1 MIINMRNKL
10 ITLVVISGLSVAT
23 LNAQELLD
31 NGGFEDG
38 TGSGT
43 TRSFDVTSNWY
54 NRGTSDQNQVA
65 RREST
70 DTGSS
75 FVGQIN
81 DRYDVITATSD
92 FDSAA
97 LGTIT
102 HSQKTSYI
110 IEAGDAF
117 DFSYEWTSLASWN
130 SGLDEVRLVVFA
142 TDDNTLGGAIL
153 WSSIADSGTATVGNL
168 TYEGEAGTTGIV
180 AAAATGKAL
189 FVNIYGFQNNDAMSG
204 SAGFARIDNLSVTST
219 VVVPEPNTYALL
231 AGTCALGFV
240 MLRRQSAC

>member
-1 MIINMRNKL
+1 MRNKL

-43 TRSFDVTSNWY
+43 TRNFDVTSNWY
-54 NRGTSDQNQVA
+54 NRGTSDQTQTA
-65 RREST
+65 RREET
-70 DTGSS
+70 GTGSL

-81 DRYDVITATSD
+81 DRYDVTTATSD

-117 DFSYEWTSLASWN
+117 DFSYEWQDNFNWN
-130 SGLDEVRLVVFA
+130 DGFDEVRLVVFA
-142 TDDNTLGGAIL
+142 TDDDTLGGSIL
-153 WSSIADSGTATVGNL
+153 WSSIADSGYSTAGA
-168 TYEGEAGTTGIV
+168 TYETVTGTTSVV
-180 AAAATGKAL
+180 AAAAIGQSL
-189 FVNIYGFQNNDAMSG
+189 FVNFYGVQTSSG
-204 SAGFARIDNLSVTST
+204 LSANTGFARIDNLSVTSA

>member
-1 MIINMRNKL
+1 MIIKMRNKL
-10 ITLVVISGLSVAT
+10 ITLVAISGLSVAT

-54 NRGTSDQNQVA
+54 NRGTSDQNQNA
-65 RREST
+65 RREET
-70 DTGSS
+70 GTGSL

-81 DRYDVITATSD
+81 DRYDVVNATSD

-117 DFSYEWTSLASWN
+117 DFSYEWQDNFNWN
-130 SGLDEVRLVVFA
+130 DGFDEVRLVVFA
-142 TDDNTLGGAIL
+142 TDDDTLGGSIL
-153 WSSIADSGTATVGNL
+153 WSSIADSGYSTSDA
-168 TYEGEAGTTGIV
+168 TYETVTGSTSVV
-180 AAAATGKAL
+180 AAAAAGKAL
-189 FVNIYGFQNNDAMSG
+189 FVNIYGFQNNGEMSG
-204 SAGFARIDNLSVTST
+204 SAGFARIDNLSVTSA
-219 VVVPEPNTYALL
+219 VVVPEPSTYALL

-240 MLRRQSAC
+240 MLRRRSAC